1 MKRALEETMKDLYV
15 YQQILNP
22 NDKLPVLQA
31 DAKKFARLVHQ
42 ELEQLTAQL
51 ADQSSTTM
59 IIDGKKVDKTSA
71 TGQLLINN
79 KLSELESQNTNNF
92 NLISVVQKTE
102 DTLRQMMG

>member
-1 MKRALEETMKDLYV
+1 MKDLYL

-22 NDKLPVLQA
+22 NNKLPVLRA
-31 DAKKFARLVHQ
+31 DPRRFARLVH
-42 ELEQLTAQL
+42 EEMTQLTAQL
-51 ADQSSTTM
+51 ANDKTT
-59 IIDGKKVDKTSA
+59 IDIDGKKVEKTSA
-71 TGQLLINN
+71 VGQLLINN